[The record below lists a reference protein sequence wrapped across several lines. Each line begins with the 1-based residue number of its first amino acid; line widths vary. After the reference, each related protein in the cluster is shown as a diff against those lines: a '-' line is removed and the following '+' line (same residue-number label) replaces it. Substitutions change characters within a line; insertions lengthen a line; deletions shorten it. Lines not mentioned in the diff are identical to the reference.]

1 MVCPAADKLMFYVGR
16 GFIGPGKKTTNKI
29 AKNIMIMF
37 VSACVSFSNFLFL
50 VAKLLYK
57 SKFPSVCTSV
67 RMSTTFR
74 GKRDFLGP

>member
-1 MVCPAADKLMFYVGR
+1 MGIVLNADQ
-16 GFIGPGKKTTNKI
+16 IGEENDSTRISRHRKKK
-29 AKNIMIMF
+29 
-37 VSACVSFSNFLFL
+37 VHFL

-57 SKFPSVCTSV
+57 SKWPYI